1 MNNLI
6 DIYEGYRKKIKA
18 YAYMLSN
25 ISWDSST
32 EAPKG
37 SFASRSKH
45 IGVISEEIHKLKTNE
60 EFVESVNALCNRIEE
75 LNPILAHEVAEVKK
89 SIDKTLKIP
98 AYEYVRYQI
107 LLSTSQED
115 WIKAKMENDFSVFAP
130 TLKQIVDFQRKYV
143 KYLETDKLKGYD
155 VLLDDYEPGFDG
167 AKYEEFFNLLK
178 EKLVPFFKKVAK
190 KGLNFDDSFNNL
202 TYPYNKQKKFS
213 KYLQTVFCFDSNR
226 GLMKESEHPFT
237 LGADSTDVRFTVKYH
252 ENDFTSSIFSTIHE
266 LGHAIYEQQVNP
278 KLDDTFSGG
287 GASTALHESQSR
299 LYENHIGRS
308 FAFWKKHFPKLKEI
322 FPQQLKGVSV
332 ESFYKLIN
340 RTNASF
346 IRIDAD
352 ELSYPLHIMLRY
364 DIEKGLIEGRYQVS
378 DLEEVWNDLFVKYFG
393 LKVTDAS
400 KGVLQDMHWANGMF
414 GYFPTYALGS
424 AYASQIY
431 EKMSSETNIDQVLAS
446 DDTKVINEWLK
457 DKIHRHGSSLTAGK
471 IYNYATGENF
481 NPNYYIN
488 YLIRKYSKLYEI
500 N

>member
-60 EFVESVNALCNRIEE
+60 EFVESVNALCNRIED

-98 AYEYVRYQI
+98 AYEYVSYQI

-115 WIKAKMENDFSVFAP
+115 WIKAKMENDFSIFAP

-167 AKYEEFFNLLK
+167 AKYDQFFNLLK
-178 EKLVPFFKKVAK
+178 EKLVPFFKKVSK
-190 KGLNFDDSFNNL
+190 KELNFDDSFNNL
-202 TYPYNKQKKFS
+202 IYPYNKQKEFS
-213 KYLQTVFCFDSNR
+213 KYLQSVFCFDTNR

-278 KLDDTFSGG
+278 KLDNTFSGG

-299 LYENHIGRS
+299 LYENLIGRS
-308 FAFWKKHFPKLKEI
+308 YAFWKMHFPRLQEI

-364 DIEKGLIEGRYQVS
+364 D
-378 DLEEVWNDLFVKYFG
+378 
-393 LKVTDAS
+393 
-400 KGVLQDMHWANGMF
+400 
-414 GYFPTYALGS
+414 
-424 AYASQIY
+424 
-431 EKMSSETNIDQVLAS
+431 
-446 DDTKVINEWLK
+446 
-457 DKIHRHGSSLTAGK
+457 
-471 IYNYATGENF
+471 
-481 NPNYYIN
+481 
-488 YLIRKYSKLYEI
+488 
-500 N
+500 